1 MKAVSKIA
9 LAAALFTLAAGT
21 ASAGDV
27 ALKLSGKEEVP
38 PTPSMAT
45 GSGKI
50 TVNDDKSVS
59 GSVTTSGVE
68 GTAAHIHLAEKGKNG
83 PPIIT
88 LTKGADGKSWSV
100 PADSKLTDEQFAA
113 FKAGQLYI
121 NVHSAAHKP
130 GEIRAQLQP

>member
-9 LAAALFTLAAGT
+9 LAAALLTLVAGT
-21 ASAGDV
+21 AAAGDV
-27 ALKLSGKEEVP
+27 AVKLSGAEEVP

-50 TVNDDKSVS
+50 TVKDDKSVS
-59 GSVTTSGVE
+59 GSVTTAGVE

-113 FKAGQLYI
+113 FKAGHLYI

>member
-1 MKAVSKIA
+1 MKAFSKIA
-9 LAAALFTLAAGT
+9 LAAALLTLAAGT
-21 ASAGDV
+21 VAAGDV
-27 ALKLSGKEEVP
+27 AVKLSGKEEVP
-38 PTPSMAT
+38 PTPSSAT
-45 GSGKI
+45 GSGTISVK
-50 TVNDDKSVS
+50 DDKSVS

-100 PADSKLTDEQFAA
+100 PEGSKLTDEQFAA
-113 FKAGQLYI
+113 FTAGQLYI

>member
-1 MKAVSKIA
+1 MKAFSKIA
-9 LAAALFTLAAGT
+9 LVAALLTLAAGT
-21 ASAGDV
+21 AAAGDV
-27 ALKLSGKEEVP
+27 SVKLSGAEEVP
-38 PTPSMAT
+38 PTPSTAT

-50 TVNDDKSVS
+50 TVKDDKSVS

-68 GTAAHIHLAEKGKNG
+68 GTAAHIHLAGKGKNG

-88 LTKGADGKSWSV
+88 LAKGEDGKTWNV
-100 PADSKLTDEQFAA
+100 PDGAKLNDEQFAA
-113 FKAGQLYI
+113 FKAGELYI

>member
-9 LAAALFTLAAGT
+9 LAAALLTLAAGT
-21 ASAGDV
+21 ASAADV
-27 ALKLSGKEEVP
+27 AVKLSGAEEVP
-38 PTPSMAT
+38 PTPSAAT
-45 GSGKI
+45 GSGTI
-50 TVNDDKSVS
+50 TVKDDRSVS
-59 GSVTTSGVE
+59 GSVTTAGVE

-100 PADSKLTDEQFAA
+100 PADAKLTDEQFAA
-113 FKAGQLYI
+113 FKAGHLYI